1 MSKAVIIKLQ
11 EGQIPISRR
20 DGSDGR
26 VEDVKWKNAKIRS
39 SEELKEKVKPE
50 NVVQID
56 RQLHYSFPLDSN
68 SKGLSR
74 LFIDNTILYI
84 SEDGEPSFARIL
96 HDISGYMLDNWDT
109 FSKFTKT
116 YDHSYLDDRENPD
129 SPDDGLDI
137 YINVKELFRNP
148 LYVIIKQEGQKYD
161 G

>member
-1 MSKAVIIKLQ
+1 MSKVAIMKLQ

-20 DGSDGR
+20 DGS

-39 SEELKEKVKPE
+39 SEELKEKIKPE
-50 NVVQID
+50 NIVQID

-74 LFIDNTILYI
+74 LFIESTILYI
-84 SEDGEPSFARIL
+84 SEEGEPSFARL

-148 LYVIIKQEGQKYD
+148 RYVIIKQED
-161 G
+161 